1 VFLFPVPKGGERNG
15 WCRTCRTGT
24 PVLSEEITSVHMI
37 KEPSILLHLE
47 LFFWRTDKELPPP
60 VKKRS
65 GNCNVRD
72 LVQFLYPVRIKNR
85 PVPAEDRIQ
94 IRLSKIYQRIL
105 PYFYIENILPEVG
118 IDIVCAATN

>member
-1 VFLFPVPKGGERNG
+1 
-15 WCRTCRTGT
+15 
-24 PVLSEEITSVHMI
+24 
-37 KEPSILLHLE
+37 LE
-47 LFFWRTDKELPPP
+47 ELPPP

-65 GNCNVRD
+65 GNCNVWD

-105 PYFYIENILPEVG
+105 TYFYIENILPEVG
-118 IDIVCAATN
+118 IDIVFAATN